1 MGEIMSVSNNWATR
15 PADERFT
22 SLAALQAFLDHRDSL
37 TLEAVRP
44 LAKLQ
49 VQPLNEQM
57 VDAAAGGSLTVRS
70 AESDGRFG
78 GRAFF
83 SHWSFGQLASIAG
96 APAGYLRRLPAPLA
110 ALCLN
115 SDLAQRGAYAFGES
129 GNSKMLVRGE
139 NGRPSQV
146 TCFTS
151 ETYGRIKDS
160 AVCREVIAAL
170 NDLDSGGCWGIPG
183 TFGGNSGKQYTP
195 YTGTAADTTLYA
207 GDHDSFIFQADESR
221 LIEQPGTGDYGQGG
235 PAPTTYPVE
244 YTGGNTN
251 RYLWG
256 NPPAPVATRP
266 AARPMSRGFIVS
278 NSEVGART
286 LRVQLFTF
294 DYVCANRIIW
304 DASVVGSLAIRHTSG
319 APARFIHEAV
329 PAIRAF
335 INGSDAPML
344 ERISRAQATV
354 IGGGKVDDSQAPA
367 TLTAWLRSMGVTST
381 VAAGATTLAGLESG
395 RTDTVWAAV
404 QGLTAYARG
413 VEYADERTEL
423 ESLAGG
429 LMSDRALVSAGR
441 FERSTRGQRGAVGV
455 AA

>member
-1 MGEIMSVSNNWATR
+1 MGEITSVSNEWATR

-22 SLAALQAFLDHRDSL
+22 SLASLQAFLDHRDSL
-37 TLEAVRP
+37 TVEAVRP
-44 LAKLQ
+44 LSRMQ
-49 VQPLNEQM
+49 VTPSDERM
-57 VDAAAGGSLTVRS
+57 ITAANGGTLEVRS
-70 AESDGRFG
+70 ADESGKFG

-115 SDLAQRGAYAFGES
+115 SDLASRGAFAFGES

-160 AVCREVIAAL
+160 AVCREVMAAL

-183 TFGGNSGKQYTP
+183 TFGGNSGRQYKP
-195 YTGTAADTTLYA
+195 YSGTAEDTTLYA

-221 LIEQPGTGDYGQGG
+221 LIEQPGSHNYGQGI
-235 PAPTTYPVE
+235 V
-244 YTGGNTN
+244 
-251 RYLWG
+251 
-256 NPPAPVATRP
+256 P
-266 AARPMSRGFIVS
+266 AAGGLAGPRPMSRGFIVS

-294 DYVCANRIIW
+294 DYVCCNRIIW

-319 APARFIHEAV
+319 APDRFIREAV

-344 ERISRAQATV
+344 ERISRAQATT

-404 QGLTAYARG
+404 QGLTAFARG

-423 ESLAGG
+423 ESIAGG
-429 LMSDRALVSAGR
+429 LMSDRSLVSASR
-441 FERSTRGQRGAVGV
+441 FERSTRVARGAVGV